1 MSDHKTEIVVASIA
15 LVGVSITA
23 IFSNWDKIFVR
34 ENKRTDSEIQT
45 IHSPSRTCKY
55 ISGPKGG
62 TIQYFSPEEFP
73 IINPAMIGQSC
84 TDGAG
89 SWGVAIKDMQDKK

>member
-1 MSDHKTEIVVASIA
+1 MSDYKTEIIVASIA
-15 LVGVSITA
+15 LVGVLITA
-23 IFSNWDKIFVR
+23 VFSNWNKIFVK
-34 ENKRTDSEIQT
+34 ESKQTDPEIQT

-73 IINPAMIGQSC
+73 IINPAMVGQSC

-89 SWGVAIKDMQDKK
+89 SFGVAIKDMQSRK